1 MLASSSI
8 NSNTSPLFYS
18 MNLREGFEQLLPM
31 LPYVSSI
38 LRIYEISNSH
48 SISTFISKTQPIHL
62 IIYDK
67 QCFYNDSK
75 IKVVLRENGN
85 SDKQR

>member
-1 MLASSSI
+1 
-8 NSNTSPLFYS
+8 

-38 LRIYEISNSH
+38 LRRIYEIRNSY